1 VNVLRRDQADLSK
14 RFSVTDDDKW
24 AGVAHQLGRFGAP
37 LLPDTMAAFDCLH
50 YAHYDGGD
58 HQILVGRVV
67 GIEHDAQGDPLLIY
81 RGRYRALGEEIG

>member
-1 VNVLRRDQADLSK
+1 M
-14 RFSVTDDDKW
+14 TDEDKW

-67 GIEHDAQGDPLLIY
+67 GIEHDAQGDPLLYY
-81 RGRYRALGEEIG
+81 RGRYRALGEEID